1 MEEIE
6 LLFFLTIAET
16 NPCPVIV
23 HKISSFV
30 KAKICIFRFLWY

>member
-16 NPCPVIV
+16 NPCPVV
-23 HKISSFV
+23 YCAQNLKF
-30 KAKICIFRFLWY
+30 YEG